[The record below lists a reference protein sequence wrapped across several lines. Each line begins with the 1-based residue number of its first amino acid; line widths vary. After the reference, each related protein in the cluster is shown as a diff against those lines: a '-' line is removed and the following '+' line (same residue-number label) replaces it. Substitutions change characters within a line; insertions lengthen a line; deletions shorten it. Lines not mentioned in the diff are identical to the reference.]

1 MKRIK
6 GFFLAFIAALFWGVS
21 GVCAQFLF
29 QERGLNATWLVS
41 IRLLVAGLIL
51 LPVAVLSGHNPWNIW
66 KNKRDALALLL
77 FGSLGVLSVQYT
89 YILTIE
95 FSNAAT
101 ATILQYVGPAMIFCY
116 LAVKTRTVPGWVEWT
131 SILLSIMGIFL
142 LVTHGDYTT
151 LLVSTRTFFWG
162 ILSAIALAFYTLQP
176 MRLMAKYTAAVL
188 LGWGFLI
195 GGITLSIISAPW
207 PVPGIWDAWT
217 FINLGYIIVCGTI
230 LSFLSYMLAVKWLGA
245 KPASLIAT
253 TEPIAASI
261 VAVIWMHVPFG
272 AIDWLAC
279 LLIVLA
285 IILLTLFQR
294 QWN

>member
-6 GFFLAFIAALFWGVS
+6 GFFLAFIASLFWGVS

-29 QERGLNATWLVS
+29 QERGLNATWLVAV
-41 IRLLVAGLIL
+41 RLLAAGMIL
-51 LPVAVLSGHNPWNIW
+51 LPVAMVFGYNPWFIW
-66 KNKRDALALLL
+66 KNKKDALALVL

-89 YILTIE
+89 YIATIE

-101 ATILQYVGPAMIFCY
+101 ATILQYVGPAMIFAY
-116 LAVKTRTVPGWVEWT
+116 LALKNKTIPNWLEWL
-131 SILLSIMGIFL
+131 SVLLSISGIFL
-142 LVTHGDYTT
+142 LVTHGDISQ
-151 LLVSTRTFFWG
+151 LLVTPQTLVWG
-162 ILSAIALAFYTLQP
+162 ILSAFALAFYTLQP
-176 MRLMAKYTAAVL
+176 MRLMAVYPPAVL
-188 LGWGFLI
+188 LAWGFLI
-195 GGITLSIISAPW
+195 GGTTLSIFSTPSV
-207 PVPGIWDAWT
+207 VPGVWDEWT

-261 VAVIWMHVPFG
+261 VAVIWMDVPFG
-272 AIDWLAC
+272 PIDWLAC
-279 LLIVLA
+279 LLIVGA
-285 IILLTLFQR
+285 IVLLTAFQR